1 MKTTS
6 FNLSNLGNLGIQRQ
20 LFAAIAALAILC
32 ALTASVSAQ
41 QSQPQASAQAPAQTQ
56 AASQAQPTPGA
67 KENLGPTA
75 DSIRPYRPY
84 NRDPFKKP
92 IKPKTPKDKAKQA
105 ALQLGYP
112 MIEERRV
119 LYRQQVAMSREKGL
133 AEPEPVTQYLVNEL
147 DVTGVFRDERGYGAF
162 VKAQPTGTM
171 LFVRNGTRCF
181 NGEIVR
187 IEGDEAGASRVTF
200 RELYKIE
207 QNGKPLTQERMVAKV
222 PTAAASK

>member
-6 FNLSNLGNLGIQRQ
+6 LYIAIQRRLFGSITVLAM
-20 LFAAIAALAILC
+20 LFALAASA
-32 ALTASVSAQ
+32 VAQ
-41 QSQPQASAQAPAQTQ
+41 QSQSPAPPAQPQAT
-56 AASQAQPTPGA
+56 SQAQPPPGG

-92 IKPKTPKDKAKQA
+92 LKPKTPKDKAKQM

-112 MIEERRV
+112 MIEERRAQ
-119 LYRQQVAMSREKGL
+119 YRQLVAKAHETG
-133 AEPEPVTQYLVNEL
+133 ATEPEPVMQYLVTEL

-171 LFVRNGTRCF
+171 LFLRNGTRCF
-181 NGEIVR
+181 NGEVVR

-200 RELYKIE
+200 REFYKIE
-207 QNGKPLTQERMVAKV
+207 QNGKALTQERMVSKA
-222 PTAAASK
+222 PGAALGK

>member
-1 MKTTS
+1 MKTTLL
-6 FNLSNLGNLGIQRQ
+6 NAAIQRKRR
-20 LFAAIAALAILC
+20 LLEAVTALAIFC
-32 ALTASVSAQ
+32 ALIINATAQ
-41 QSQPQASAQAPAQTQ
+41 QNPPAPPPASPPSS
-56 AASQAQPTPGA
+56 SQAQPPPGG

-92 IKPKTPKDKAKQA
+92 IKPKTPKDKAKQV

-112 MIEERRV
+112 VIETRRAEF
-119 LYRQQVAMSREKGL
+119 RQRVSQARDVGQ

-171 LFVRNGTRCF
+171 LFLRTGTRCY
-181 NGEIVR
+181 NGEVVR
-187 IEGDEAGASRVTF
+187 IEGDEAGASRVMF
-200 RELYKIE
+200 REFYNIE
-207 QNGKPLTQERMVAKV
+207 QNGKSVKQERMVAKA
-222 PTAAASK
+222 PAAVTGK

>member
-1 MKTTS
+1 MKTTR
-6 FNLSNLGNLGIQRQ
+6 FNIGIQGGIQRQ
-20 LFAAIAALAILC
+20 LVGIIAALAIAC
-32 ALTASVSAQ
+32 ALAVKASAQ
-41 QSQPQASAQAPAQTQ
+41 QSQPQAPAQTPAQ
-56 AASQAQPTPGA
+56 ATSQPQPTPGA

-92 IKPKTPKDKAKQA
+92 VKPKTPKEKARQA

-112 MIEERRV
+112 MIEERRAI
-119 LYRQQVAMSREKGL
+119 YRQQVAASRDKGL
-133 AEPEPVTQYLVNEL
+133 AEPEPVTQYLVTEL
-147 DVTGVFRDERGYGAF
+147 DVTGVFRDDRGYGAF

-181 NGEIVR
+181 NGEVVR

-200 RELYKIE
+200 REFYKVE
-207 QNGKPLTQERMVAKV
+207 QNGKALTQERMVAKSPGV
-222 PTAAASK
+222 ATGK